1 MASRL
6 LDEFA
11 GLMRRSE
18 AIGQGQ
24 GALSRRELEVLALV
38 AEGLNNRSIAER
50 LFISESTVKNHVR
63 SIHEKLQVHSRMEAV
78 VRAVRDGVLAI
89 G

>member
-18 AIGQGQ
+18 AIGRAGRPV
-24 GALSRRELEVLALV
+24 RRELEVLALV